1 MFVPRQPWEYLLAKL
16 AVDKEA
22 AKTYEQY
29 FNDIISSVRDKGNF
43 QQVSV
48 STDTI
53 KDSFFFNYR
62 IQLYVSFERVF
73 VYQRNARTT
82 TTTRFICMTISTYSI
97 AKA

>member
-29 FNDIISSVRDKGNF
+29 FNDIISNVRDKGNF

-48 STDTI
+48 SKDTI
-53 KDSFFFNYR
+53 KDSYFTESNCMCR
-62 IQLYVSFERVF
+62 LKGSLYIKEMPVP
-73 VYQRNARTT
+73 N
-82 TTTRFICMTISTYSI
+82 
-97 AKA
+97 